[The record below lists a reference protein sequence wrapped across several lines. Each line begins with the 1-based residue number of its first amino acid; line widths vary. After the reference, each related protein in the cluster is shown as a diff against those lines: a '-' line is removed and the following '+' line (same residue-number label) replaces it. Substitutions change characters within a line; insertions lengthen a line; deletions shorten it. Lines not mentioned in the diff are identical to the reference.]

1 MRNFFLT
8 LLSIIVCSIG
18 FTQNSFYNLDTFL
31 AHKSQQ
37 HKFSGIVLIAKE
49 DTILFEKNYGLAD
62 YINEKPFTPTT
73 AFQIASVSKQFTA
86 FAIMLL
92 QAKGK
97 LNYDD
102 FVVKYISEF
111 PYNNITIRHLLWHTS
126 GLPSFWS
133 KIRPNM
139 NHSISN
145 GNKELVKYLIDNKM
159 PLDSLPGLKYEY
171 ADIGYDLLAMII
183 ENISG
188 RSYQKYVEKNIFNPL
203 KMNHTKALMVTDIR
217 KIKYKKM
224 AKGHS
229 FLTDSAKYVYA
240 HEEQKN
246 DFVFYLGNFYGD
258 GSIISTTSDLL
269 KWNISLQKNKLL
281 SKEQLQEAYLPS
293 RYKNDSIINVNPQS
307 KLKPTYGF
315 GIGIAEH
322 PVFGKFYYHSGGH
335 PGFTSYLYRCP
346 GNNISIIYLSNL
358 NSSSGAN
365 ATRSEMMEYIYKAF
379 Q

>member
-1 MRNFFLT
+1 MKKYFLT
-8 LLSIIVCSIG
+8 ILAIIVCSIG
-18 FTQNSFYNLDTFL
+18 FTQIFFYSLDTFL
-31 AHKSQQ
+31 LHKNQQ
-37 HKFSGIVLIAKE
+37 NKFSGMLLIAKN

-62 YINEKPFTPTT
+62 YIRQKPFKSTT
-73 AFQIASVSKQFTA
+73 TFQIASVSKQFTA

-102 FVVKYISEF
+102 FVTKHLPNF

-139 NHSISN
+139 NHTISN
-145 GNKELVKYLIDNKM
+145 GNNELLQHLINFKM

-171 ADIGYDLLAMII
+171 ADIGYDLLAMVI
-183 ENISG
+183 ENVSG
-188 RSYQKYVEKNIFNPL
+188 LTYEKYLQKNIFKPL
-203 KMNHTKALMVTDIR
+203 KMKHTKALMVTDIR
-217 KIKYKKM
+217 KIKYKTM
-224 AKGHS
+224 AYGHS
-229 FLTDSAKYVYA
+229 YLIDSNKYVYA
-240 HEEQKN
+240 HQEKKN

-258 GSIISTTSDLL
+258 GSLISTTSDLL
-269 KWNISLQKNKLL
+269 KWNVSLQKNKLL
-281 SKEQLQEAYLPS
+281 SNEQHQEAYLPS
-293 RYKNDSIINVNPQS
+293 RFANDSIINISPQS

-315 GIGIAEH
+315 GIGIAQH
-322 PVFGKFYYHSGGH
+322 PVFGAFYYHSGGH

-346 GNNISIIYLSNL
+346 SNNISIIYISNL

-365 ATRSEMMEYIYKAF
+365 ATRTEMMEYVYKAI